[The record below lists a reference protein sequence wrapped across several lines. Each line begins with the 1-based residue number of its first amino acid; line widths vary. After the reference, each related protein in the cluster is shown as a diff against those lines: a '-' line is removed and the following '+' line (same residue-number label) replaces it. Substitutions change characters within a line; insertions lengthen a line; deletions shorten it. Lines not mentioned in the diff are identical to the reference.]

1 MRKTFKVAAIALA
14 ATAMLVGCGKDT
26 GEVKVVGPYMTGEKA
41 KTTYNALLTYN
52 LSSLNN
58 AVTAHSED
66 GQHIANFVDGLLE
79 NDNYGRLSKALAETV
94 EVNDA
99 FTEFKFTIKDDIKWM
114 KSDGT
119 QYSANID
126 GEMVPQ
132 VVTAE
137 DFITTLKHNLDYS
150 DSAFWSDTYYLPAMF
165 LQGGWEYWA
174 YTFIQYRLSIGKF
187 RDYYGYYFGDD
198 ASLETLANPT
208 PDEVAHNVWCYAY
221 LYGGVM
227 AEEVPTGDDLS
238 AISNFERVGAKVDTQ
253 GRLVFSLNSSMPYF
267 TSVLT
272 YSCFLPMNEHFVEE
286 VGYANFGTTK
296 DYYLYNGAYRLSKW
310 NEGEIEYVANP
321 EFWDAD
327 QVHAKTVHYTLVSG
341 DIGYDYTRSK
351 FEAGDIDGFTVSQN
365 DTVGWAKYVAGDDES
380 GSLEDPANDDAYA
393 RFVEGVDSSFV
404 MLFNME
410 RDESTSAA
418 KQASNLTDEEIVN
431 ANRAIKLDAVRE
443 ILFKGID
450 LNIYNERYG
459 TSKVYQEQYQIH
471 TYTPRNFAVDSAND
485 KDYVDYVY
493 EAYADK
499 MGITDE
505 EAAAKLRPGQI
516 AGNNATYAELSP
528 IRDQVEMEVAAYNAT
543 AFEGKVGNISLPIKV
558 EYLGLSF
565 DDDNLA
571 KDTKWIESANERMN
585 GCTINTSHVT
595 NELPAC
601 SGEGFPLIQI
611 VNNTGAGDSEV
622 YSDMGSSGFYNMYIM
637 GWGPDYADP
646 LTYLNTF
653 VTGGDMS
660 GYTNTAEEVGTF
672 SATSATALTQSTLLG
687 EYDEMVETAKA
698 INDDIAQRYAG
709 FAEAEVELIFDAH
722 LIKPL
727 YNLGQGWRVTVTKTI
742 AYEKPTA
749 TYGLSENKL
758 KGMWVMKETVGSA
771 KRIEMKAYYDNQK
784 ANLDPNYT
792 IYS

>member
-1 MRKTFKVAAIALA
+1 MRKTFKVAALALV
-14 ATAMLVGCGKDT
+14 ATAMLVGCGKSDGT
-26 GEVKVVGPYMTGEKA
+26 VKVTGPYLTGEKA
-41 KTTYNALLTYN
+41 KTSYNALLTYN

-79 NDNYGRLSKALAETV
+79 NDEFGRLSKALAETV

-126 GEMVPQ
+126 GALVPQ

-150 DSAFWSDTYYLPAMF
+150 DANFFSDTYYLPGMF

-174 YTFIQYRLSIGKF
+174 YTYIQYRLSRSAF
-187 RDYYGYYFGDD
+187 RDYYGYYMEGD
-198 ASLETLANPT
+198 ETLQTLTAPT
-208 PDEVAHNVWCYAY
+208 PDEVAHNVWMYAY
-221 LYGGVM
+221 LYGGIM
-227 AEEVPTGDDLS
+227 ADEVPTGDDLA
-238 AISNFERVGAKVDTQ
+238 AIANFERVGAQVDSQ

-267 TSVLT
+267 ASVLT
-272 YSCFLPMNEHFVEE
+272 YSCFLPINEHFVDE

-296 DYYLYNGAYRLSKW
+296 DNYLYNGAYRLTSW
-310 NEGEIEYVANP
+310 NEGEIEYEKND
-321 EFWDAD
+321 EYWDAAD
-327 QVHAKTVHYTLVSG
+327 VHVDDVHYTLISG

-365 DTVGWAKYVAGDDES
+365 DTVGWAKYVLGDDES
-380 GSLEDPANDDAYA
+380 GTLEEPASDDAYS

-404 MLFNME
+404 MMFNME
-410 RDESTSAA
+410 RDESTSAED
-418 KQASNLTDEEIVN
+418 QASDLTDAEIAN

-450 LNIYNERYG
+450 FTIYNQRYG
-459 TSKVYQEQYQIH
+459 TSQVYQEQYQIH
-471 TYTPRNFAVDSAND
+471 TYTPRNFAIDSAND

-493 EAYADK
+493 EAYAEK
-499 MGITDE
+499 YGITVA
-505 EAAAKLRPGQI
+505 EATAKLRPGQI
-516 AGNNATYAELSP
+516 AGNNATADELDP
-528 IRDQVEMEVAAYNAT
+528 IRTQVLAEVAAYNST
-543 AFEGKVGNISLPIKV
+543 AFEGKVADIELPIKV

-565 DDDNLA
+565 DDDNLQN
-571 KDTKWIESANERMN
+571 DTEWIESANERIN
-585 GCTINTSHVT
+585 GCTINTDHVT
-595 NELPAC
+595 TDLPLCGDSA
-601 SGEGFPLIQI
+601 FPTIEI
-611 VNNTGAGDSEV
+611 VNNTGATDSEV

-660 GYTNTAEEVGTF
+660 GYSNTAEEVGTF
-672 SATSATALTQSTLLG
+672 SAASGALTQSTLLG
-687 EYDEMVETAKA
+687 EFDALVEEAKL
-698 INDDIAQRYAG
+698 INDDVAQRYAK
-709 FAEAEVELIFDAH
+709 FAEAEVELIFDAN
-722 LIKPL
+722 LIRPL

-742 AYEKPTA
+742 AYQKPTA

-758 KGMWVMKETVGSA
+758 KGMWVMVETVGSA
-771 KRIEMKAYYDNQK
+771 KRIEMKAQYDELK
-784 ANLDPNYT
+784 AGLDSNYS
-792 IYS
+792 IYA